1 MFTRYNE
8 SKKGIKTMIKVT
20 KQTKEFTEIEKY
32 LMTTAPTIK
41 TVKTLQDGD
50 VINVAGYLEFVDEK
64 EDGTTAE
71 LMSLI
76 TTDKTVYSTQSV
88 TFKRSI
94 KTLKLLCS
102 FHSQL
107 RKSLVSQKREESML
121 IAYLISK
128 AYSLKHCVNKHK
140 GAHDIQ

>member
-8 SKKGIKTMIKVT
+8 IKKGNKTMIKVT
-20 KQTKEFTEIEKY
+20 NQTKEFTGIEKY

-50 VINVAGYLEFVDEK
+50 VINVAGYIEFIDEK

-71 LMSLI
+71 LMSII

-94 KTLKLLCS
+94 KNIEAVIQFPFPVKKIS
-102 FHSQL
+102 GQ
-107 RKSLVSQKREESML
+107 
-121 IAYLISK
+121 SK
-128 AYSLKHCVNKHK
+128 AGRNYVDCVLDIDSL
-140 GAHDIQ
+140 

>member
-1 MFTRYNE
+1 
-8 SKKGIKTMIKVT
+8 MIKVT

-71 LMSLI
+71 LMSII
-76 TTDKTVYSTQSV
+76 TTDKSVYSTQSV

-94 KTLKLLCS
+94 KNIEVVMRFPFPVKKIS
-102 FHSQL
+102 GQ
-107 RKSLVSQKREESML
+107 
-121 IAYLISK
+121 SK
-128 AYSLKHCVNKHK
+128 AGRKYVDCVLDIESL
-140 GAHDIQ
+140 

>member
-1 MFTRYNE
+1 
-8 SKKGIKTMIKVT
+8 MIKVT
-20 KQTKEFTEIEKY
+20 NQTKEFTGIEKY

-71 LMSLI
+71 LMSII
-76 TTDKTVYSTQSV
+76 TTDKAVYSTQSV

-94 KTLKLLCS
+94 KNIEVFMQFPFPVKKIS
-102 FHSQL
+102 GQ
-107 RKSLVSQKREESML
+107 
-121 IAYLISK
+121 SK
-128 AYSLKHCVNKHK
+128 AGRKYVDCVLDIESL
-140 GAHDIQ
+140 

>member
-8 SKKGIKTMIKVT
+8 TKKGIKTMIKVT
-20 KQTKEFTEIEKY
+20 NQTKEFTEIEKY

-71 LMSLI
+71 LMSII
-76 TTDKTVYSTQSV
+76 TTDKAVYSTQSA

-94 KTLKLLCS
+94 KNIEVVMQFPFPVKKIS
-102 FHSQL
+102 GQ
-107 RKSLVSQKREESML
+107 
-121 IAYLISK
+121 SK
-128 AYSLKHCVNKHK
+128 AGRKYVDCVLDIESL
-140 GAHDIQ
+140 

>member
-8 SKKGIKTMIKVT
+8 IKKGIKTMIKVT
-20 KQTKEFTEIEKY
+20 NQTKEFTEIEKY

-71 LMSLI
+71 LMSII
-76 TTDKTVYSTQSV
+76 TTDKAVYSTQSV

-94 KTLKLLCS
+94 KNIEDVMQFPFPVKKIS
-102 FHSQL
+102 GQ
-107 RKSLVSQKREESML
+107 
-121 IAYLISK
+121 SK
-128 AYSLKHCVNKHK
+128 AGRKYVDCVLDIESL
-140 GAHDIQ
+140 

>member
-1 MFTRYNE
+1 MFTRYKE
-8 SKKGIKTMIKVT
+8 IKKGIKTMIKVT
-20 KQTKEFTEIEKY
+20 NQTKEFTEIEKY

-71 LMSLI
+71 LMSII
-76 TTDKTVYSTQSV
+76 TTDKAVYSTQSV

-94 KTLKLLCS
+94 KNIEVVMQFPFPVKKIS
-102 FHSQL
+102 GQ
-107 RKSLVSQKREESML
+107 
-121 IAYLISK
+121 SK
-128 AYSLKHCVNKHK
+128 AGRKYVDCVLDIESL
-140 GAHDIQ
+140 